1 MKVFILCGSLE
12 TRISDE
18 INKTHK
24 PMVKI
29 GSLLI
34 LAHII
39 RIYKNNYQNYLK
51 SNFDLMS
58 YSIN

>member
-1 MKVFILCGSLE
+1 MKVFILCGGLE

-51 SNFDLMS
+51 SNFDMM
-58 YSIN
+58 